1 MRPYQ
6 KLLRMQPIRSS
17 FCANNGEIMVDK
29 PFKTI
34 DEQLKILDGRGL
46 IISNRESAHRTLSRY
61 GYYEV
66 INGYKDPFMIS
77 KNDDDGFKENITFEH
92 LARLQECDRNI
103 RFSIVTALEIF
114 EENLRQSVANV
125 ISNDISYIQQ
135 NYIRRENFSTG
146 RRYYNTR
153 IQRNIYPVDDL
164 IYRLNK
170 AANSEKEPVKHYR
183 ENHGNVP
190 PWILVKELSFG
201 NLVWLTHLLKEAQ
214 KDKVLSEMLGFE
226 QGIMYQLMQRANLK
240 KWFHEALLLFLS
252 YRNAAAHGGRMYNH
266 IAAAHEL
273 SYNQVFHKVFDI
285 TEADYRRGIGRSRI
299 GTLHKVLA
307 FFSNKDPL
315 IRLEVGLNSE
325 LERYFKLYP
334 DDKLYMTQEMQYDTE
349 LDSQFKD

>member
-6 KLLRMQPIRSS
+6 KLLRMQSICSS

-34 DEQLKILDGRGL
+34 DEQLDILNGRGL
-46 IISNRESAHRTLSRY
+46 IISNRESAYRTLSRY

-77 KNDDDGFKENITFEH
+77 KNDDDGFKDNISFEH

-103 RFSIVTALEIF
+103 RFSVVTALEIF

-125 ISNDISYIQQ
+125 ISNDISYTQEE
-135 NYIRRENFSTG
+135 YIKRENFSTG
-146 RRYYNTR
+146 RRYYNKKAHK
-153 IQRNIYPVDDL
+153 NVYPIDDL
-164 IYRLNK
+164 IYKLKK
-170 AANSEKEPVKHYR
+170 AAASEKEPVKHYR

-201 NLVWLTHLLKEAQ
+201 NMVWLVHLLKETQ
-214 KDKVLSEMLGFE
+214 KDKVLSVMLGLDK
-226 QGIMYQLMQRANLK
+226 GIMQQLMQRANLK
-240 KWFHEALLLFLS
+240 EWFHEALLLFLS

-266 IAAAHEL
+266 ITATHEL
-273 SYNQVFHKVFDI
+273 SYNQVFHKVFNI
-285 TEADYRRGIGRSRI
+285 TEADYRNGIGRSRI

-307 FFSNKDPL
+307 FFNNKDPL
-315 IRLEVGLNSE
+315 IRLEVGLNGE
-325 LERYFKLYP
+325 LERYFDLYP
-334 DDKLYMTQEMQYDTE
+334 DDKQYMTQEMQYDID
-349 LDSQFKD
+349 LDSQFKY